1 MENTSWKSDPS
12 IRQTE
17 PHKHLLVEEI
27 SQSYQVHILPEDYWT
42 LPVHTWKEKKLIVIH
57 SELRR
62 CRLSQSVYR

>member
-17 PHKHLLVEEI
+17 PHK
-27 SQSYQVHILPEDYWT
+27 SYQVHILPEDYWT

-57 SELRR
+57 SELRSFIA
-62 CRLSQSVYR
+62 CVFYALGKGVD